1 VNDASPSVF
10 RVDTKDALSLFRT
23 LFAPLY
29 PPEAL
34 ADLEKARQEDA
45 NPAKNPRLFALLS
58 QAAEAFAEQ
67 MNKSVQSEI
76 PLDLDGSDASIH
88 RLSAAL
94 TPERRAQWLANV
106 GPDGVPELAHVLI
119 HGALYLG
126 EAVVKNHHGV
136 WKMRNPHWDSLITL
150 ESRAGTGD
158 LAPFSWLL
166 RALCDEEIGRDT
178 LAHRY
183 RTHVE
188 LPCLSPE
195 ELPVFLT
202 LERSLPRLKKP
213 RYDTLHKYLR
223 AHLPELVDLGKDF
236 PSPERFDEL
245 SFAWLEPIILGGGR
259 MVLLHGPSAEGAM
272 LMWLDETGFQKSAYY
287 AGDVFPEHRVKVDGD
302 KLQIIVSVLNRPVM
316 HEVLW
321 WGP

>member
-1 VNDASPSVF
+1 MTGPSPRARF
-10 RVDTKDALSLFRT
+10 DVDPKDAVALFRT

-34 ADLEKARQEDA
+34 RNLDAVRNEDA
-45 NPAKNPRLFALLS
+45 NPAKNPRLFALLDE
-58 QAAEAFAEQ
+58 AASAFAEGVGR
-67 MNKSVQSEI
+67 SLGEDLV
-76 PLDLDGSDASIH
+76 LDGSDASIH
-88 RLSAAL
+88 RLSQAL
-94 TPERRAQWLANV
+94 TAEHRTRWLSNV
-106 GPDGVPELAHVLI
+106 GPDGIPELAHIVI
-119 HGALYLG
+119 NGALYVAS
-126 EAVVKNHHGV
+126 AVVRNHGGT
-136 WKMRNPHWDSLITL
+136 WKMRNPHWDSLVTL
-150 ESRAGTGD
+150 TSRAGTGD

-166 RALCDEEIGRDT
+166 RALSDEEIGRGT
-178 LAHRY
+178 LGHRY
-183 RTHVE
+183 RTNVE

-195 ELPVFLT
+195 DLPAFLP

-223 AHLPELVDLGKDF
+223 AHLPELRDVGHDF

-245 SFAWLEPIILGGGR
+245 SFSWLEPVILGGGR
-259 MVLLHGPSAEGAM
+259 MLLLHGPSAEGAM

-302 KLQIIVSVLNRPVM
+302 KIQVIVSVLNRPVVQ
-316 HEVLW
+316 EVLW

>member
-1 VNDASPSVF
+1 MTTIPRFD
-10 RVDTKDALSLFRT
+10 VDTTDALSLFRT

-34 ADLEKARQEDA
+34 ADLDKARTEDA
-45 NPAKNPRLFALLS
+45 NPAKNPRLFSLLDD
-58 QAAEAFAEQ
+58 AAAGFAQ
-67 MNKSVQSEI
+67 MMHHTIS
-76 PLDLDGSDASIH
+76 PDLRLDGSDASIH
-88 RLSAAL
+88 RLSEIFTEAQ
-94 TPERRAQWLANV
+94 RATWLASR

-119 HGALYLG
+119 HAALYVG
-126 EAVVKNHHGV
+126 AAVVKNHGGL
-136 WKMRNPHWDSLITL
+136 WKMRNPHWDSLVTL
-150 ESRAGTGD
+150 ESRAGIGD
-158 LAPFSWLL
+158 LAPFAWLL
-166 RALCDEEIGRDT
+166 RALSDEEIGRGT

-195 ELPVFLT
+195 ELPAFLT

-245 SFAWLEPIILGGGR
+245 SFSWLEPILLGGGR
-259 MVLLHGPSAEGAM
+259 MVLLHGPSNEGAM
-272 LMWLDETGFQKSAYY
+272 LMWLDQTGFQKSAYY
-287 AGDVFPEHRVKVDGD
+287 AGDVFPEHRVKLDGD
-302 KLQIIVSVLNRPVM
+302 KIQVIVSVLGRPTV
-316 HEVLW
+316 HEILW